1 MERVSI
7 KIYFEQWNAIKKLP
21 YEDIGRLMEAVFNYS
36 MYREVPINIS
46 DKLSM
51 AFDFIKTQLDVD
63 DKKFVFKCKKNAESA
78 KKRWQDESI
87 DANGCER
94 IQTDANDAD
103 KEKDKEKDKDKDK
116 DNILCENKPLFPQY
130 SHGKDD
136 INNLLSFINTKDC
149 FKKQN
154 WEHLSSIEKENRIRN
169 IKSIIRALNNLK
181 MSEDEFYSCCKENV
195 EKKNSKPLTLKQA
208 YDIIKSIGCKRAK
221 ALKEFKPPTIEQV
234 ESYFRDKG
242 IKDNMKA
249 DNFFYHYDSIGWK
262 TNAGRKIEH
271 WDSLANKWM
280 INDDIKAQESGKDDG
295 FKSELKRRIEEA
307 DSRWR
312 LQNGME

>member
-1 MERVSI
+1 
-7 KIYFEQWNAIKKLP
+7 
-21 YEDIGRLMEAVFNYS
+21 
-36 MYREVPINIS
+36 
-46 DKLSM
+46 
-51 AFDFIKTQLDVD
+51 
-63 DKKFVFKCKKNAESA
+63 
-78 KKRWQDESI
+78 
-87 DANGCER
+87 
-94 IQTDANDAD
+94 
-103 KEKDKEKDKDKDK
+103 
-116 DNILCENKPLFPQY
+116 
-130 SHGKDD
+130 
-136 INNLLSFINTKDC
+136 
-149 FKKQN
+149 
-154 WEHLSSIEKENRIRN
+154 
-169 IKSIIRALNNLK
+169 
-181 MSEDEFYSCCKENV
+181 MSEDEFYSYCKENV

-271 WDSLANKWM
+271 WGSLANKWM